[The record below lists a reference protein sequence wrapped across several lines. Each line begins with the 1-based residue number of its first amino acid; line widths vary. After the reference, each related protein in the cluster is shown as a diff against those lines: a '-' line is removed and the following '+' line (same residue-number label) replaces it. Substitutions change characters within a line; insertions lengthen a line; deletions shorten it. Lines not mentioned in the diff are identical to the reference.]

1 MAIPI
6 SSSDQSLNGKVA
18 IITGGGTGIGRGI
31 ALEFAKAGAD
41 IVVCGRRME
50 PLSEVKNE
58 VGALGQ
64 HSLAVQ
70 VDVSKKE
77 DVDGLVKKTMD
88 EFGHVDILV
97 NNAANSGH
105 GPSML
110 ESDEDRWDQII
121 NTNLKGTYLF
131 CRSVA
136 DVMKARKQ
144 GNIIN
149 ISSVDGIRPPTGGCR
164 IYGVSKAAINYM
176 TRGMALELAEYN
188 IRVNAI
194 LPGAIKTDFIIKDVG
209 TDPENWKALDQII
222 PLGRVG
228 QPVDIGS
235 VALFFAS
242 NASNYVTGQLL
253 VADAGIADAG
263 IRGA

>member
-1 MAIPI
+1 MAVEI
-6 SSSDQSLNGKVA
+6 SSPSLSLKGKVA

-31 ALEFAKAGAD
+31 ALAFAGAGAD
-41 IVVCGRRME
+41 VVVCGRRID
-50 PLSEVKNE
+50 PLEEVAGEIQKQ
-58 VGALGQ
+58 GKRSIAIKT
-64 HSLAVQ
+64 
-70 VDVSKKE
+70 DVSNKP
-77 DVDGLVKKTMD
+77 DVDNLVLKVID

-110 ESDEDRWDQII
+110 HSDEDRWNQII
-121 NTNLKGTYLF
+121 NTNLKGTYYF
-131 CRSVA
+131 CRAVA
-136 DVMKARKQ
+136 EGMRERKQ

-149 ISSVDGIRPPTGGCR
+149 ISSIDGMRPPTGGCR
-164 IYGVSKAAINYM
+164 IYGISKAAINYM

-194 LPGAIKTDFIIKDVG
+194 LPGAVKTDFIIQDVG
-209 TDPENWKALDQII
+209 TDPANWKALDSII

-235 VALFFAS
+235 VALFLAS
-242 NASNYVTGQLL
+242 NAANYITGQLL
-253 VADAGIADAG
+253 VVDAGVADAG